1 MQINRGAFMT
11 KLSIKPIWIATFGL
25 LISVAMVLKVAMAF
39 STTFIPADEPIGYV
53 AQDDLTNYDLRSN
66 QERVFRPQYEKDT
79 WSGDLLA
86 YGISSTGALG
96 VTPKFVASD
105 MLDAR
110 TAARIIVT
118 MKDDGTKIPFQ
129 FSSLSSVQQ
138 GYLTSSDILNFLRGD
153 RSKEVSATPPG
164 TLRARGSA
172 LGDIIHSRPLFISDT
187 TLATGALKTATSPL
201 PTVFVGSN
209 DGMLHAFD
217 ASTGVTGGAERWAY
231 VPSMLLSKMKALS
244 ANPYKHDYYVDGS
257 VNMGYILS
265 GTKRILVG
273 ALGAGGK
280 GLYAL
285 DISGDAG
292 LAPADEATAA
302 NKILWE
308 IADTKV
314 NNVTNDSYV
323 NLGYTYS
330 NPIMGNFG
338 GIDVV
343 IVGNGYLG
351 KDGKAYLYVINA
363 NTGVLIKT
371 FSTDNQTGNGLSTP
385 VSVDVNKNGTTGY
398 VYAGDLLGRLWKF
411 DLTGSASSGTI
422 LYDTAKSPRQP
433 ITTTPGVA
441 VHPNGGYMVTFATGS
456 MLLPSDSTDSTTVY
470 GAYGVWDAAPA
481 FNTDMLQ
488 QTLATSC
495 FSYSGANCIQY
506 VRTITGSKTPD
517 WTAGSSSSA
526 HTLGWYTA
534 LPAGERVVG
543 DTNFIENGRYYFNSY
558 NPTLS
563 TVVTAGAQAVMGGN
577 YLLELDYLSGGVSI
591 NQPFLDLNGDVKLTD
606 ADRQV
611 WRTGD
616 PAPASITPAGGT
628 APSNGNPIMT
638 RDGIP
643 VGKFVSI
650 GLMSQ
655 PLLVQLASL
664 NNTLFNQNPDV
675 TVPPV
680 LVDRG
685 VSGGHFDVDTY
696 YDGGSGWLTCT
707 DGCDHQDHV
716 HEYDDIYDVTGVNFL
731 DSSSL
736 NPDLSNAISS
746 TSTKF
751 KVLVQN
757 QYLSPATKLYIGKA
771 GYVFNVDAGY
781 VDIKSY
787 QTDPTITAALLAS
800 STSTIAPVYTRST
813 IKSFAV
819 NMPVNAF
826 DIKDW
831 WGGVNGLAAD
841 SRVGLH
847 PDNPSCLYNSAGTGD
862 GNMYQ
867 PVIPPVSVK
876 SSATISSTDTGNG
889 TLGYNPNDKNNTKAT
904 GVRHNG
910 ALTFQIIKD
919 NTPASALELVVKDQ
933 PEYGWTVKKANF
945 KDYVLAEYN
954 IYWHYGKG
962 YDEHCYGTSGWK
974 KNPAKDQRV
983 CGTKDNVKTTIC
995 AKPQSASDGTDPMI
1009 GSLGTASGGVAGAPV
1024 VTAITNGTRTTI
1036 TYSDGYVLTID
1047 KTTDPQTGIT
1057 TTHTWD
1063 NRTGG
1068 INTTTTTVNPDG
1080 ANKSGGDERG
1090 LQSRTGR
1097 VSWREL
1103 VQP

>member
-1 MQINRGAFMT
+1 MT
-11 KLSIKPIWIATFGL
+11 KLTIKPLWVATCGL
-25 LISVAMVLKVAMAF
+25 LISVAVVLKTAMAF
-39 STTFIPADEPIGYV
+39 STSFIPADEPIGYV
-53 AQDDLTNYDLRSN
+53 AQDDITNYDLRSN
-66 QERVFRPQYEKDT
+66 NERVFRPQYEKDT

-86 YGISSTGALG
+86 YGISSVGLFG
-96 VTPKFVASD
+96 DTPKFVASD

-129 FSSLSSVQQ
+129 FSSLSSTQQ
-138 GYLTSSDILNFLRGD
+138 GLLTSVDVLNFLRGD
-153 RSKEVSATPPG
+153 RSNELGATPPG
-164 TLRARGSA
+164 TLRSRSSV
-172 LGDIIHSRPLFISDT
+172 LGDIIHSRPYYVSDA
-187 TLATGALKTATSPL
+187 TLPTGLPKTSTSPL

-217 ASTGVTGGAERWAY
+217 ASTTVTGGSERWAY
-231 VPSMLLSKMKALS
+231 VPSMLMSKMKALS
-244 ANPYKHDYYVDGS
+244 VNPYKHDYYVDGS
-257 VNMGYILS
+257 VNIGYIS
-265 GTKRILVG
+265 SNTKRILVG

-280 GLYAL
+280 GLFAL
-285 DISGDAG
+285 NITGDSG

-302 NKILWE
+302 ANILWE
-308 IADTKV
+308 LTDKKI
-314 NNVTNDSYV
+314 NNVSSTSYA

-330 NPIMGNFG
+330 NPILGKVG
-338 GIDVV
+338 SVDVV

-351 KDGKAYLYVINA
+351 NDGKAYLYVINA
-363 NTGVLIKT
+363 NTGALIKT
-371 FSTDNQTGNGLSTP
+371 LATDSQIGNGLSTP
-385 VSVDVNKNGTTGY
+385 VAVDVNKNGTTGY

-411 DLTGSASSGTI
+411 DLTGSDTAGTI

-433 ITTTPGVA
+433 ITTSPGVA
-441 VHPNGGYMVTFATGS
+441 VHPNGGYMVTFGTGS

-470 GAYGVWDAAPA
+470 GAYGVWDGAPA
-481 FNTDMLQ
+481 SNTIMLQ
-488 QTLATSC
+488 QTLATNC
-495 FSYSGANCIQY
+495 FSYTGTVCNQY
-506 VRTITGSKTPD
+506 VRTIVGSKTPD
-517 WTAGSSSSA
+517 WTAGTNSLP

-558 NPTLS
+558 IPTLS
-563 TVVTAGAQAVMGGN
+563 TVVTSGAQAVMGGN
-577 YLLELDYLSGGVSI
+577 YLLELDYLSGGVSL
-591 NQPFLDLNGDVKLTD
+591 NQPFLDVNGDVKLTEL
-606 ADRQV
+606 DRQV

-616 PAPASITPAGGT
+616 PTPASITPAGGA
-628 APSNGNPIMT
+628 APTNGSPIMT
-638 RDGIP
+638 TDGIP
-643 VGKFVSI
+643 VGKFISI

-675 TVPPV
+675 TVAAV
-680 LVDRG
+680 VVDRG

-696 YDGGSGWLTCT
+696 YGSSWQSCT
-707 DGCDHQDHV
+707 GNNCDHQDHV

-731 DSSSL
+731 DSSSK
-736 NPDLSNAISS
+736 NPDLSHAISS
-746 TSTKF
+746 TSTQF

-757 QYLSPATKLYIGKA
+757 QYLSPATKLHIGKA
-771 GYVFNVDAGY
+771 GYVFNVDLGY

-787 QTDPTITAALLAS
+787 QTDPAITAAQLAS
-800 STSTIAPVYTRST
+800 STSTVAPVYTRNT
-813 IKSFAV
+813 IQSFAV

-826 DIKDW
+826 DKRDW
-831 WGGVNGLAAD
+831 WGKVNGLAED
-841 SRVGLH
+841 IRVGLH
-847 PDNPSCLYNSAGTGD
+847 PDNPSCLYNADGSGD

-867 PVIPPVSVK
+867 PVVPPDSVK
-876 SSATISSTDTGNG
+876 PPNIISITDTGNG
-889 TLGYNPNDKNNTKAT
+889 SLGYNSNDSNNTKAK

-910 ALTFQIIKD
+910 ALTFQIIR
-919 NTPASALELVVKDQ
+919 NATPAAALELVVAGQ
-933 PEYGWTVKKANF
+933 PEYGWTVKKDNF

-962 YDEHCYGTSGWK
+962 YDEHCYGTPGWK
-974 KNPAKDQRV
+974 KNPEKDQRV
-983 CGTKDNVKTTIC
+983 CGSKDNAKTTVC
-995 AKPQSASDGTDPMI
+995 AKSKSASDGTDPMI
-1009 GSLGTASGGVAGAPV
+1009 GSLGTASGGIAGTPV

-1047 KTTDPQTGIT
+1047 KTVDPQTGVK

-1063 NRTGG
+1063 NRAGG
-1068 INTTTTTVNPDG
+1068 VDTTTTAVSSDG
-1080 ANKSGGDERG
+1080 TNKSGGDERG